1 MGNAFNYFLSLISKI
16 SNNLG
21 KLTNLFFKSTIDEL
35 TNNKWNINIISII
48 KNFNV
53 WHIRYYN

>member
-35 TNNKWNINIISII
+35 TNNK
-48 KNFNV
+48 
-53 WHIRYYN
+53 

>member
-1 MGNAFNYFLSLISKI
+1 MGNTFNYFLSLIPKI

-35 TNNKWNINIISII
+35 TNNK
-48 KNFNV
+48 
-53 WHIRYYN
+53 